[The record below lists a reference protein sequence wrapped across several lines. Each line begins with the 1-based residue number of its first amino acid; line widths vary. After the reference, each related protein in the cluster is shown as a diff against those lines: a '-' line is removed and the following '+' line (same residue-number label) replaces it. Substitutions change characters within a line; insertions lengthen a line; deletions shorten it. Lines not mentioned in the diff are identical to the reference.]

1 MHESNVTTFCLKWQ
15 KMKYGKAAT
24 NRNQQT
30 RIKKLYLHFENTIL
44 RELHK
49 RRNSATSLDL
59 EFPELISFTIKV
71 VDNE

>member
-1 MHESNVTTFCLKWQ
+1 
-15 KMKYGKAAT
+15 MKYGKAAT
-24 NRNQQT
+24 NWNQQT
-30 RIKKLYLHFENTIL
+30 RIKKLYLHFENTIE

-49 RRNSATSLDL
+49 THNSATSLDL